1 MLNIIKGMTPDP
13 TLKDKPGSN
22 QRIMMIDVDTFESM
36 GKNTPFNG
44 WSVNAQVKETIVDGK
59 TVWKG

>member
-1 MLNIIKGMTPDP
+1 
-13 TLKDKPGSN
+13 
-22 QRIMMIDVDTFESM
+22 M

-59 TVWKG
+59 TVWKCINDN